1 MEALRRAVFLQK
13 SAGLVAYGRRAG
25 EGWGEMYAA
34 LAEGLPVV
42 QCVDEAVEWVNR
54 LVAEIDG
61 AR

>member
-1 MEALRRAVFLQK
+1 
-13 SAGLVAYGRRAG
+13 
-25 EGWGEMYAA
+25 MYAA

-42 QCVDEAVEWVNR
+42 QGVDEAVEWFNR

>member
-1 MEALRRAVFLQK
+1 
-13 SAGLVAYGRRAG
+13 
-25 EGWGEMYAA
+25 MYAV

-42 QCVDEAVEWVNR
+42 QGVDEAVEWVNR

>member
-1 MEALRRAVFLQK
+1 MEALRRAVLLQK
-13 SAGLVAYGRRAG
+13 SAGLAADGLRAG
-25 EGWGEMYAA
+25 RMGEMYAA